1 MLLKRATILGKHTHL
16 SDLLDKKLGASTG
29 WERPPAMNTRLFG
42 RRVERYTMSRADRR
56 RHRRPCACPLPA
68 GENTIDFQHRGASEG
83 IFLKMVEDTRK
94 PHFQLATGLWRFFSK
109 PIARR
114 VGYLLHRE
122 ARRAPSKDQLRGGI
136 SGNPQTLPGGL

>member
-1 MLLKRATILGKHTHL
+1 MPQSLAKILTHLIFSKKNWEPLLVGNDLRAT
-16 SDLLDKKLGASTG
+16 
-29 WERPPAMNTRLFG
+29 NTRLFG
-42 RRVERYTMSRADRR
+42 HRVERYTMSRADRR
-56 RHRRPCACPLPA
+56 RHHRPCACPLPA

>member
-1 MLLKRATILGKHTHL
+1 MLLMRATIFGKNTHP
-16 SDLLDKKLGASTG
+16 SDLLDKESGASTG
-29 WERPPAMNTRLFG
+29 RERPPATSTRLFG
-42 RRVERYTMSRADRR
+42 RRVERYTTSRPDRR

-83 IFLKMVEDTRK
+83 IFLKMVEDTGK
-94 PHFQLATGLWRFFSK
+94 PHFQLATWLWRFFSK
-109 PIARR
+109 PIAPR

-122 ARRAPSKDQLRGGI
+122 ARRAPPKDQLRGGI